1 MAIWMLFGAMTALAV
16 MAVLWPLSRH
26 RDAGA
31 EIDADTAFYRDQLAE
46 ITRDQDRGLLTP
58 AEAESARIE
67 AGRRL
72 LRVRAAAEGSGAA
85 LGEPALRRR
94 RAVSALALS
103 VVPIM
108 ALTLYGAYGTPQ
120 LAGSAGSARPAD
132 DIAKL
137 DLAGALARIEA
148 HLAQNPQDGRGWEV
162 VAPVYLRIGR
172 PDDAVRAYSAAMRLL
187 GEDAGRLT
195 SYGEAVVIAQGGIV
209 SEDARRSFER
219 ALSLDPGSPRARFY
233 LARAAEQDGNLPQA
247 AQAYR
252 DLLASAPSGAPWIP
266 LVREHL
272 SRLDQPPSIDGPGQE
287 AIIGMVEGLDRRLG
301 TSGGTPDEWGRLVR
315 SYLVLGSREKA
326 AAALARARAASHD
339 DQASQER
346 WDALAREL
354 ELVANP
360 KP

>member
-26 RDAGA
+26 RDVGA
-31 EIDADTAFYRDQLAE
+31 EVDADTAFYRDQLAE
-46 ITRDQDRGLLTP
+46 IARDQDRGLLSA

-72 LRVRAAAEGSGAA
+72 LRVRTAEGSSTA

-120 LAGSAGSARPAD
+120 IAGSTGATRPAD

-172 PDDAVRAYSAAMRLL
+172 PDDAAKAFAAAIRLL

-195 SYGEAVVIAQGGIV
+195 GYGEAVVLAQGGV
-209 SEDARRSFER
+209 VAEDARRSFER
-219 ALSLDPGSPRARFY
+219 ALSFDPGSPRARFY
-233 LARAAEQDGNLPQA
+233 LARAAEQDGKVPQA
-247 AQAYR
+247 AEAYR
-252 DLLASAPSGAPWIP
+252 DLLATAPPGAPWIP
-266 LVREHL
+266 VVREHL
-272 SRLDQPPSIDGPGQE
+272 ARLDPKPSKDGPGGE
-287 AIIGMVEGLDRRLG
+287 DIIGMVEGLDRRLE

-326 AAALARARAASHD
+326 AAALARARAALHD
-339 DQASQER
+339 DRASQER

-354 ELVANP
+354 ELAANP
-360 KP
+360 TP